1 MIFSLFPSFL
11 IILDAVTS
19 SIIAIFW
26 LTATYICFCI
36 LGILERGITME
47 GLGSKSFLTYESN
60 ILFALRFMIDCN
72 IVGGN
77 WLEVPAGKYRKAAR
91 IMSYCQLE
99 LDCLYP
105 PY

>member
-1 MIFSLFPSFL
+1 MIFTLFLWSSKLLVVFFL
-11 IILDAVTS
+11 FAGS
-19 SIIAIFW
+19 NG
-26 LTATYICFCI
+26 ICLHI
-36 LGILERGITME
+36 LGILERGITIE

-77 WLEVPAGKYRKAAR
+77 WIELPAGKYRKAAR
-91 IMSYCQLE
+91 VMSYCQLE

-105 PY
+105 SILN

>member
-1 MIFSLFPSFL
+1 MI
-11 IILDAVTS
+11 
-19 SIIAIFW
+19 
-26 LTATYICFCI
+26 
-36 LGILERGITME
+36 E

-77 WLEVPAGKYRKAAR
+77 WIELPAGKYRKAAR
-91 IMSYCQLE
+91 LMSYCQLE

-105 PY
+105 SILN

>member
-1 MIFSLFPSFL
+1 MIFTLFRPFL
-11 IILDAVTS
+11 IFQEDVTS
-19 SIIAIFW
+19 IIITFFW
-26 LTATYICFCI
+26 LTATRICSCI
-36 LGILERGITME
+36 VGILERGITIE

-77 WLEVPAGKYRKAAR
+77 WLEVPAGKYRKATR
-91 IMSYCQLE
+91 IMSHCQLE

-105 PY
+105 PS